1 MGNFIMITQLILGL
15 SLIVGLHELG
25 HLLAA
30 KWFGIRV
37 EKFSIGFPPKI
48 FGVKWGN
55 TEYSFGL
62 IPLGGFVKI
71 AGMMDES
78 FDKEQLEQAPKSD
91 EFRSK
96 PAWQRLIV
104 MIGGVT
110 INIITGIMMF
120 IGLSYFV
127 GESYLPN
134 KQVKNGIVAHE
145 SAQSI
150 GLETGDKIIKINGKT
165 FEKFDDVLSP
175 EVLLASKGY
184 YTIDRNGKEMEIT
197 IPTNLIE
204 KLSSKNPQPFIE
216 PQMTF
221 SIDVVAP
228 KSGAEKAG
236 VQQNDEIIEANG
248 KKIEYFHQ
256 FQKLKENLKE
266 KEINI
271 KIKRKGKEI
280 DLKVMTDKD
289 GNLGFRPKFN
299 IKYEQNYFTFTQS
312 IGRGTEQAFGS
323 VWYNIQGMGKLFRGE
338 VSTRSV
344 SGPIGIAQVFG
355 TKWDWVRF
363 WRILGILSMW
373 LAFMNMLP
381 IPILDGGHVVFLG
394 YEIISGR
401 KPSDKFMEI
410 ALTIGFVLIMGL
422 MVFVIAN
429 DLFNIFF

>member
-48 FGVKWGN
+48 FGVKWGD

-78 FDKEQLEQAPKSD
+78 FDKEQLEQPVKPD

-110 INIITGIMMF
+110 INVITGIMMF

-127 GESYLPN
+127 GESYLPA
-134 KQVKNGIVAHE
+134 KEVKYGIVAHE
-145 SAQSI
+145 SAQRI
-150 GLETGDKIIKINGKT
+150 GLETGDKIIKINGKS
-165 FEKFDDVLSP
+165 FDKFDDVLSP
-175 EVLLASKGY
+175 EVLLASKGN
-184 YTIDRNGKEMEIT
+184 YTIDRNGKEIV
-197 IPTNLIE
+197 IDLPTNLVE

-216 PQMTF
+216 PQMPF
-221 SIDVVAP
+221 AIGMVLP
-228 KSGAEKAG
+228 NSGAEKAG
-236 VQQNDEIIEANG
+236 LKEGDEIIEANG
-248 KKIEYFHQ
+248 KKIVYFHQ
-256 FQKLKENLKE
+256 FQKVKENIKQ

-271 KIKRKGKEI
+271 KIKRKDKEI
-280 DLKVMTDKD
+280 DLKVIIDKD

-299 IKYEQNYFTFTQS
+299 LDYKQNYFGITESITKGTQ
-312 IGRGTEQAFGS
+312 QAFGS

-338 VSTRSV
+338 VSTRAV

-355 TKWDWVRF
+355 QKWDWVRF

-373 LAFMNMLP
+373 IAFMNMLP
-381 IPILDGGHVVFLG
+381 IPILDGGHVVFLM
-394 YEIISGR
+394 YEMISGR
-401 KPSDKFMEI
+401 KPSDKFMEV
-410 ALTIGFVLIMGL
+410 ALTFGFILIMGL
-422 MVFVIAN
+422 MVFAIAN
-429 DLFNIFF
+429 DLFNLFF